1 MITKMQGK
9 TLAREIVFHKDA
21 GLSALEKAMLRWAV
35 VDPEDRILDAN
46 IGSGMMAEYLRRNM
60 QCEVCG
66 VSDDMEHVRYARSRL
81 QTCDIVYAAAGD
93 IPWRDNAFD
102 VVLMKT
108 DGEEPEV
115 LEKMF
120 SEAKRVLRPG
130 GQMILG
136 AVSYPAP
143 LQAAMG
149 LFADTSVDE
158 RRFFNRN
165 LTLEM
170 LDRLSFDAVTWQ
182 RTGFAT
188 GVLIAWKA
196 KPEAKQVRLEH

>member
-9 TLAREIVFHKDA
+9 TLAREVAFRKEA

-35 VDPEDRILDAN
+35 VDPDDRILDAN

-66 VSDDMEHVRYARSRL
+66 VSDHMEHVRHARSRL

-93 IPWRDNAFD
+93 IPWRDEAFD
-102 VVLMKT
+102 ILFMKVS
-108 DGEEPEV
+108 GEEPEL
-115 LEKMF
+115 LERMF
-120 SEAKRVLRPG
+120 AEAKRVLRPG

-136 AVSYPAP
+136 AVSYPPVLRTVA
-143 LQAAMG
+143 G
-149 LFADTSVDE
+149 LFADPSADE
-158 RRFFNRN
+158 KRFFNRHQAAEI
-165 LTLEM
+165 LS
-170 LDRLSFDAVTWQ
+170 RLSFDAVTWQ
-182 RTGFAT
+182 RTGLVT